1 MPFRFRFFP
10 IFLLIALPLLGGCAA
25 AVVGGAAMGAG
36 AAHDRRENTSYF
48 DDKRIY
54 LGAYDALNKD
64 KELALKNSVIIV
76 VYNGVMLLVGEVRT
90 PELRERAQRIVSG
103 FDGTKKIVNEIE
115 VREPEGWWS
124 RRADN
129 GITARV
135 KTGFLDLT
143 SIQGFDPL
151 RVNVTTAHRTV
162 YLMGMVTH
170 EEDDAVTEIARN
182 TDGVEKVVKVFE
194 YTD

>member
-1 MPFRFRFFP
+1 MPHRHLVLSV
-10 IFLLIALPLLGGCAA
+10 LLALAPPLLGGCAA

-36 AAHDRRENTSYF
+36 AAHDRREGSSYF

-54 LGAYDALNKD
+54 LGAYDAINKD

-90 PELRERAQRIVSG
+90 EELKQRAERLVGG
-103 FDGTKKIVNEIE
+103 FEGTRKIVNEIA
-115 VREPEGWWS
+115 VQEPEGWWS

-129 GITARV
+129 GLTARV

-143 SIQGFDPL
+143 SLPGFDPL
-151 RVNVTTAHRTV
+151 RVNVTTVHRVV
-162 YLMGMVTH
+162 YLMGMVSH
-170 EEDDAVTEIARN
+170 EEDEAVTKIARD
-182 TDGVEKVVKVFE
+182 TEGVEKVVKVFE